1 MKEQEDS
8 LVYHTLHG
16 RPMAGCLPLFF
27 ILSCLFLGGLL
38 MALKVEMPPRIPPK
52 GEGRVYYRNDDLVH
66 FNLRQRSPLP
76 LNLPDYIDPARQEE
90 SAAQVLPTRFS
101 PALQQ
106 APPLRGVSQAPD
118 SCVLDAASLLVLPPD
133 DFASLEP
140 GLPKAEGKE
149 AQP

>member
-16 RPMAGCLPLFF
+16 RPLVGCLPLFF
-27 ILSCLFLGGLL
+27 ILSCLVLGGLL
-38 MALKVEMPPRIPPK
+38 MALKVEMPSGIPPK

-106 APPLRGVSQAPD
+106 APPLRVLSQAPD
-118 SCVLDAASLLVLPPD
+118 SCVLDAASLLALPPG
-133 DFASLEP
+133 DFASSAQGMPQE
-140 GLPKAEGKE
+140 EGKE
-149 AQP
+149 SQP